1 MTNGIDKIY
10 SYRRN
15 FLVIGLTGRTGSGC
29 SKTAELLS
37 KKLESFRIPKLDSM
51 KYNHDNDRRKT
62 RIVSMFAKENWSPF
76 FIIRI
81 KDIITSFILE
91 HSFNEFCQFLSEEID
106 SSIDYSEALKELET
120 EYNTFHQAVSLLRV
134 PEQSDSEKKEK
145 IQNAFKF
152 YTKDLHYFTEKLKS
166 KLSQKSSQSFYTS
179 VYQKVGDNIRSCGSA
194 INSKNEF
201 DPRHTDTIVGKTN
214 KVIKV
219 IRQFANDKGQPAY
232 VVIDALRNPFEVY
245 FLRERFSSF
254 FLVSV
259 NTDDDTRKKR
269 LGKLN
274 FTQQEIE
281 KLDSKEYPAR
291 LVGKDLY
298 ISQNIQKCIELADIH
313 INNTESKDENY
324 NQLKRQLVLYYSLML
339 KPGLVIPTP
348 DERIMQ
354 LAYSAK
360 VNSGCISRQ
369 VGAAITDQ
377 NYSVKAIGWNNTPQ
391 NQVPCLLRSSDDLI
405 AGNDQNAFTEYEKEN
420 TEFRDYFSTVYQNDN
435 VTSYKKC
442 GHNISFCFKELHN
455 HLKGDNNQ
463 VHTRS
468 LHAEENAFLQLT
480 KYGGAGIFR
489 GILYSTASPCELC
502 SKKAYQ
508 LGIERIIYIDP
519 YPGIAEKQIL
529 RAGTSNPK
537 LDLFS
542 GVVGRAYFQLYQ
554 PLLSYKDELRQA
566 AAISSSQVRKK
577 ADPQLEAL
585 REENDR
591 LKMEIEI
598 MKSKKRTS

>member
-1 MTNGIDKIY
+1 MINGINKIY

-37 KKLESFRIPKLDSM
+37 KNLGAFRIPKLDSI
-51 KYNHDNDRRKT
+51 KYNHENDRRKA

-76 FIIRI
+76 YVVRI

-91 HSFNEFCQFLSEEID
+91 HSFSEFCHFLSKEID
-106 SSIDYSEALKELET
+106 PSIQYVEALRDIET
-120 EYNTFHQAVSLLRV
+120 EYNTFHQAISILRV
-134 PEQSDSEKKEK
+134 PEENDIEKKEK

-166 KLSQKSSQSFYTS
+166 KLAQKSSQSLYTS
-179 VYQKVGDNIRSCGSA
+179 VYQRVGDNIRSCGSA
-194 INSKNEF
+194 FNFKNEF
-201 DPRHTDTIVGKTN
+201 DPAHTDTIVRKTN
-214 KVIKV
+214 KIIKV
-219 IRQFANDKGQPAY
+219 IKEFAKSKNQPAY

-281 KLDSKEYPAR
+281 RLDLKEYPAR

-313 INNTESKDENY
+313 INNTESRDENY

-405 AGNDQNAFTEYEKEN
+405 AGNDQSAFTEYEKEN
-420 TEFRDYFSTVYQNDN
+420 TDFRDYFSSIYQTEN
-435 VTSYKKC
+435 VTTYKKC

-455 HLKGDNNQ
+455 NLNGDNNQ

-480 KYGGAGIFR
+480 KYGGQGIFK

-537 LDLFS
+537 LELFS

-566 AAISSSQVRKK
+566 ASISLKIPEK
-577 ADPQLEAL
+577 ADPLAEL
-585 REENDR
+585 RRENDR
-591 LKMEIEI
+591 LKKEIEEI
-598 MKSKKRTS
+598 KSKNRRL